1 MSEVAPPVQTGAS
14 PGDSSLDEE
23 PIFQAPNVLRI
34 MWADPQHMAEQL
46 VVWSLAHFGPRAE
59 KSVEKTKREHPDAG
73 REQLEDLVIRSQARV
88 AATEGAFVGG
98 PFIVL
103 MPVAFCAALLA
114 QAQMVYEL
122 AAVSG
127 RDPRDAM
134 RAADLLVLLG
144 AHDSIADAQAAI
156 AGMKKNP
163 GQEGKKLPAGARV
176 DMVKRMAYLLGLFTP
191 DPGYSRFRFIIG
203 WVGIGL
209 LLLVGFVLPLVW
221 VPYLA
226 FSTRRSTLRLAAR
239 AREYYEAAGRPT
251 PGSSSAGGWD
261 SREPRRQHRARPDVH
276 LACPTYWRRAHCA
289 ADRYL
294 TGRRQVAGR
303 RRDLHRGLLHRQ
315 LPLARVPLAAPDGA
329 PARPAA
335 PPGKYASR
343 LKREG
348 HGRLREVAGEPLR
361 HERPPHPR
369 VDAGSADDRLAVSLL
384 ERARTDRR

>member
-1 MSEVAPPVQTGAS
+1 VSETAPPLEQGVPATEPAE
-14 PGDSSLDEE
+14 DE

-59 KSVEKTKREHPDAG
+59 RAVEKAKREHPEAT
-73 REQLEDLVIRSQARV
+73 RAELEDRVITSQSRV
-88 AATEGAFVGG
+88 AATEGGFVGG

-103 MPVAFCAALLA
+103 IPVAFCAALLA

-122 AAVSG
+122 ADVSG

-144 AHDSIADAQAAI
+144 AHDSIAEAQAAI
-156 AGMKKNP
+156 SGMKKNP
-163 GQEGKKLPAGARV
+163 RQEGKKLPAGARV

-226 FSTRRSTLRLAAR
+226 YSTRRSTLRLAAR
-239 AREYYEAAGRPT
+239 AREYYAAG
-251 PGSSSAGGWD
+251 G
-261 SREPRRQHRARPDVH
+261 
-276 LACPTYWRRAHCA
+276 A
-289 ADRYL
+289 ADAGLIVRRGDRTRASL
-294 TGRRQVAGR
+294 GGGVALGRTFVLLVLPIGAAIIALLTGTSPGGGRWLVAGLIFLAVSFIASFVWLGLRWLRRTGRRIVR
-303 RRDLHRGLLHRQ
+303 PHRT
-315 LPLARVPLAAPDGA
+315 
-329 PARPAA
+329 
-335 PPGKYASR
+335 
-343 LKREG
+343 
-348 HGRLREVAGEPLR
+348 AGE
-361 HERPPHPR
+361 
-369 VDAGSADDRLAVSLL
+369 
-384 ERARTDRR
+384 AR

>member
-1 MSEVAPPVQTGAS
+1 VSEAAPPVQKGAP
-14 PGDSSLDEE
+14 PGDSSMDDE

-59 KSVEKTKREHPDAG
+59 KAVEKMKREHPDAG
-73 REQLEDLVIRSQARV
+73 REQLEDLVTRSQTRV
-88 AATEGAFVGG
+88 AATEGAFIGG

-122 AAVSG
+122 AAVSD

-144 AHDSIADAQAAI
+144 AHDSTADAQAAI

-176 DMVKRMAYLLGLFTP
+176 DMVKRMAYLLGLFAP

-239 AREYYEAAGRPT
+239 AREYYEAGGAADTGLIVRRGSGVRASLGGSVALGRTFILLVLPIAVAVT
-251 PGSSSAGGWD
+251 ALLTGTSPGGGRWLSAGLIFIAVSFIASFLWLGFRWL
-261 SREPRRQHRARPDVH
+261 RR
-276 LACPTYWRRAHCA
+276 
-289 ADRYL
+289 
-294 TGRRQVAGR
+294 TGRR
-303 RRDLHRGLLHRQ
+303 
-315 LPLARVPLAAPDGA
+315 LARPP
-329 PARPAA
+329 RPAST
-335 PPGKYASR
+335 P
-343 LKREG
+343 
-348 HGRLREVAGEPLR
+348 HG
-361 HERPPHPR
+361 
-369 VDAGSADDRLAVSLL
+369 
-384 ERARTDRR
+384 

>member
-1 MSEVAPPVQTGAS
+1 MSGVVPTVEPELAGQESAE
-14 PGDSSLDEE
+14 EE

-46 VVWSLAHFGPRAE
+46 VVWSLARFGPRAE
-59 KSVEKTKREHPDAG
+59 KAVEKTKQEHPGAG
-73 REQLEDLVIRSQARV
+73 REELEDLVTRSQVRV
-88 AATEGAFVGG
+88 AATEGAFIGG

-144 AHDSIADAQAAI
+144 AHDSIAEAQAAI

-163 GQEGKKLPAGARV
+163 SQEGKKLPAGARV
-176 DMVKRMAYLLGLFTP
+176 DMVKRMSYLLGLLAP

-226 FSTRRSTLRLAAR
+226 YSTRRSSLRLAAR
-239 AREYYEAAGRPT
+239 ARDYYVAGR
-251 PGSSSAGGWD
+251 
-261 SREPRRQHRARPDVH
+261 
-276 LACPTYWRRAHCA
+276 A
-289 ADRYL
+289 ADAGLIVRRGERHASL
-294 TGRRQVAGR
+294 GGTVALGRTFVLLVLPIGAAVIALLTGTSPGGGRWLFAGLIFIGVSFIASFLWLGIRWLRRTGRRLSGR
-303 RRDLHRGLLHRQ
+303 
-315 LPLARVPLAAPDGA
+315 
-329 PARPAA
+329 PAR
-335 PPGKYASR
+335 
-343 LKREG
+343 REQ
-348 HGRLREVAGEPLR
+348 VTGE
-361 HERPPHPR
+361 
-369 VDAGSADDRLAVSLL
+369 A
-384 ERARTDRR
+384 

>member
-1 MSEVAPPVQTGAS
+1 MVACDPLGLRVRETSRIVSGVVPTVEPEVAGQESAE
-14 PGDSSLDEE
+14 EE

-59 KSVEKTKREHPDAG
+59 KAVEKTKQEHPGAG
-73 REQLEDLVIRSQARV
+73 REELEDLVTRSQVRV
-88 AATEGAFVGG
+88 AATEGAFIGG

-144 AHDSIADAQAAI
+144 AHDSIAEAQAAI

-163 GQEGKKLPAGARV
+163 SQEGKKLPAGARV
-176 DMVKRMAYLLGLFTP
+176 DMVKRMSYLLGLLAP

-226 FSTRRSTLRLAAR
+226 YSTRRSSLRLAAR
-239 AREYYEAAGRPT
+239 ARDFYV
-251 PGSSSAGGWD
+251 AGGAAD
-261 SREPRRQHRARPDVH
+261 AGLIVRRGE
-276 LACPTYWRRAHCA
+276 RRASLGGTVALGRTFVLLVLPIGA
-289 ADRYL
+289 AVIALLTGTSPGGGRWL
-294 TGRRQVAGR
+294 FAGLIFIGVSFIASFLWLGFRWLRRTGRRLVR
-303 RRDLHRGLLHRQ
+303 T
-315 LPLARVPLAAPDGA
+315 P
-329 PARPAA
+329 RPA
-335 PPGKYASR
+335 GAS
-343 LKREG
+343 
-348 HGRLREVAGEPLR
+348 HG
-361 HERPPHPR
+361 
-369 VDAGSADDRLAVSLL
+369 
-384 ERARTDRR
+384 

>member
-1 MSEVAPPVQTGAS
+1 VSETAQQAQTDLPPDDAAV
-14 PGDSSLDEE
+14 DDE

-59 KSVEKTKREHPDAG
+59 RGVEKIRRDHPDAG
-73 REQLEDLVIRSQARV
+73 RDELEDRVVTHQTRV

-103 MPVAFCAALLA
+103 IPVAFCAALLA

-144 AHDSIADAQAAI
+144 AHDSTAEAQAAI
-156 AGMKKNP
+156 AKMKKNP
-163 GQEGKKLPAGARV
+163 RQEGKKLPAGARI
-176 DMVKRMAYLLGLFTP
+176 DMVKRMSYLLGLLAP

-226 FSTRRSTLRLAAR
+226 YSTRRSTLRLAAR
-239 AREYYEAAGRPT
+239 ARRYYQ
-251 PGSSSAGGWD
+251 AGG
-261 SREPRRQHRARPDVH
+261 
-276 LACPTYWRRAHCA
+276 A
-289 ADRYL
+289 ADAGLIVRRGEHHTSFGGGIAL
-294 TGRRQVAGR
+294 GRTFLLIVLPIGAAVIALLTGADIGGGRWLFAGLLFIGLSFIASFLWLGFRWLRRTGRRLVR
-303 RRDLHRGLLHRQ
+303 
-315 LPLARVPLAAPDGA
+315 PP
-329 PARPAA
+329 RPAN
-335 PPGKYASR
+335 PN
-343 LKREG
+343 
-348 HGRLREVAGEPLR
+348 
-361 HERPPHPR
+361 
-369 VDAGSADDRLAVSLL
+369 
-384 ERARTDRR
+384 RA

>member
-1 MSEVAPPVQTGAS
+1 VSDAAPPLEQDVPPSESA
-14 PGDSSLDEE
+14 DEE

-59 KSVEKTKREHPDAG
+59 SAVEKFRRDHPEADRG
-73 REQLEDLVIRSQARV
+73 ELERLVVQRQSRV
-88 AATEGAFVGG
+88 AAAEGGFVGG

-103 MPVAFCAALLA
+103 IPVAFCSALLV

-122 AAVSG
+122 ADVSG

-144 AHDSIADAQAAI
+144 AHDSIAEAQAAI
-156 AGMKKNP
+156 AAMKKNP
-163 GQEGKKLPAGARV
+163 GQEGKKLPAGVRI
-176 DMVKRMAYLLGLFTP
+176 DMVKRMAYLLGLFAP

-239 AREYYEAAGRPT
+239 AREYYAAG
-251 PGSSSAGGWD
+251 G
-261 SREPRRQHRARPDVH
+261 
-276 LACPTYWRRAHCA
+276 A
-289 ADRYL
+289 ADAGLIVRRGDRSRASL
-294 TGRRQVAGR
+294 GGSIALGRTFVLLVLPIGAALIALVTNTSPGGGRWLFAGLLFLALSFIASFLWLGFRWLRRTGRRFVR
-303 RRDLHRGLLHRQ
+303 PHRATG
-315 LPLARVPLAAPDGA
+315 
-329 PARPAA
+329 
-335 PPGKYASR
+335 
-343 LKREG
+343 
-348 HGRLREVAGEPLR
+348 
-361 HERPPHPR
+361 
-369 VDAGSADDRLAVSLL
+369 
-384 ERARTDRR
+384 

>member
-1 MSEVAPPVQTGAS
+1 VSETAPSVQTEPPS
-14 PGDSSLDEE
+14 DDSTADE

-59 KSVEKTKREHPDAG
+59 AAVEKAKRTHPDAD
-73 REQLEDLVIRSQARV
+73 REELDDLVITSQTRV
-88 AATEGAFVGG
+88 AATEGAFIGG
-98 PFIVL
+98 PFIVFI
-103 MPVAFCAALLA
+103 PVAFCAALLA

-144 AHDSIADAQAAI
+144 AHDSTAEAEAAI

-163 GQEGKKLPAGARV
+163 HQEGKKLPAGARI
-176 DMVKRMAYLLGLFTP
+176 DMVKRMSYLLGLLAP

-239 AREYYEAAGRPT
+239 ARQYYAAG
-251 PGSSSAGGWD
+251 G
-261 SREPRRQHRARPDVH
+261 
-276 LACPTYWRRAHCA
+276 A
-289 ADRYL
+289 ADTGLIVRRGERPRASL
-294 TGRRQVAGR
+294 GGSVALGRTFVLIVLPIGAAVIALLTNTSPGGGRWLFAGLIFFAISFIASFLWLGFRWLRRTGRRLV
-303 RRDLHRGLLHRQ
+303 
-315 LPLARVPLAAPDGA
+315 
-329 PARPAA
+329 
-335 PPGKYASR
+335 
-343 LKREG
+343 
-348 HGRLREVAGEPLR
+348 
-361 HERPPHPR
+361 RPP
-369 VDAGSADDRLAVSLL
+369 
-384 ERARTDRR
+384 RAATANHG

>member
-1 MSEVAPPVQTGAS
+1 VSDAAPPLEDVPPNEVAE
-14 PGDSSLDEE
+14 DE

-59 KSVEKTKREHPDAG
+59 KAVEKTRRDHPGADRE
-73 REQLEDLVIRSQARV
+73 ELESRVIAHQSRV

-103 MPVAFCAALLA
+103 LPVAFCAALLA
-114 QAQMVYEL
+114 QAQLVYEL

-144 AHDSIADAQAAI
+144 AHDSIAEAEAAI
-156 AGMKKNP
+156 AAMKKNP
-163 GQEGKKLPAGARV
+163 RQEGKKLPAGARV

-226 FSTRRSTLRLAAR
+226 YSTRRSTLRLAAR
-239 AREYYEAAGRPT
+239 ARNYYAVGGVADAGLIVRRGESRASLGGSIALGRTFLLLVLPIGAALIALFTNTSPGGGR
-251 PGSSSAGGWD
+251 W
-261 SREPRRQHRARPDVH
+261 
-276 LACPTYWRRAHCA
+276 L
-289 ADRYL
+289 
-294 TGRRQVAGR
+294 VAGLIFLGISFIASFLWLGFR
-303 RRDLHRGLLHRQ
+303 WLSRKGWRLIRPHRT
-315 LPLARVPLAAPDGA
+315 
-329 PARPAA
+329 
-335 PPGKYASR
+335 
-343 LKREG
+343 
-348 HGRLREVAGEPLR
+348 AGETR
-361 HERPPHPR
+361 
-369 VDAGSADDRLAVSLL
+369 
-384 ERARTDRR
+384 